1 MEKSLRRLLPNGQAW
16 RLVGNVGELV
26 EAFGLSLER
35 ARDFLGNVRNE
46 AIPGRATYLIEAW
59 HKTLGL
65 SFDKSTTIEEQRR
78 RVNSAYTSAGG
89 SSIAYVIEQ
98 IKKEFPKVT
107 VIETASDQSGISGE
121 AVVGD
126 SVTSQSYEFGLSYT
140 VIGDVNTASDL
151 VRLRGLITRLV
162 LLHLA
167 PTYSIRIIETL
178 DTAYTGACITGK
190 ARCGRTVSDI

>member
-1 MEKSLRRLLPNGQAW
+1 MAVMEKALRRLLPNGQAW

-65 SFDKSTTIEEQRR
+65 SYDKTTTIQDQRR
-78 RVNSAYTSAGG
+78 RIDSAYTSAGG
-89 SSIAYVIEQ
+89 SSPDYVLEQ
-98 IKKEFPKVT
+98 LKKEFPKVT
-107 VIETASDQSGISGE
+107 VIETLSGS
-121 AVVGD
+121 
-126 SVTSQSYEFGLSYT
+126 EFSLAYS
-140 VIGDVNTASDL
+140 VIGDVNTAADL

-162 LLHLA
+162 LLHLE
-167 PTYSIRIIETL
+167 PTYTIRIVETL
-178 DTAYTGACITGK
+178 DSAYTGACIAGK
-190 ARCGRTVSDI
+190 AICGRTLST